1 MSTYE
6 QDLEPLLDCINII
19 FQAELVP
26 VIKIERQKYKSEFL
40 SSESS
45 KKDFTPQIKAA
56 VKKTLTLLS
65 RQYIRNLYYK
75 YFSEE
80 GLISY
85 VFFNLFQLTIEYK
98 E

>member
-19 FQAELVP
+19 FQTELAP
-26 VIKIERQKYKSEFL
+26 IIKSERQIYKSEFL

-45 KKDFTPQIKAA
+45 KKDFTSQIKAA
-56 VKKTLTLLS
+56 VKKTIGLLS
-65 RQYIRNLYYK
+65 KSYIRNLYYK

-85 VFFNLFQLTIEYK
+85 IFFNLFQLTIEYK